1 MDPSDAFAPQGLPIR
16 EYLLVGLSAAVV
28 TFLVTGPVRRLA
40 LRIGAIAVPR
50 GRDVHTVPIPRLGG
64 VAMYAGV
71 LAGVFVASQLP
82 VLRRAFDYSSE
93 TLAVLVA
100 GGLIVLVGALDD
112 RFGLDALTKLAGQA
126 TAAGVLVLL
135 GVQWFVLW
143 VPWGSADPG
152 SGSGSL
158 LLLGQDQGVLLTV
171 FLCVV
176 LINAVNFVD
185 GLDGLAA
192 GIGLIAATAVCAFS
206 VGLLGQRGGDVTA
219 YPPALI
225 AAVLAGACAGF
236 LPHNFQP
243 ARIFMGDSGSMLIG
257 LMLAA
262 ATTSASGRTN
272 YSDAT
277 NSGPSSTL
285 ALLTPFIVVAAVVFV
300 PLLDLLL
307 AVVRRTRAGT
317 SPFAPDKMHLHH
329 RLLEIGH
336 SQRRAVMLIYVW
348 AGVLAFGAVALALID
363 DVFVVAWVVALG
375 LLAAVLASAVPR
387 LRSADDHAG
396 P

>member
-1 MDPSDAFAPQGLPIR
+1 
-16 EYLLVGLSAAVV
+16 V
-28 TFLVTGPVRRLA
+28 TFLITGVIRRLA
-40 LRIGAIAVPR
+40 IRAGAIAVPR

-64 VAMYAGV
+64 VAMYIGV

-93 TLAVLVA
+93 TRAVMVA

-112 RFGLDALTKLAGQA
+112 RFGIDALTKLAGQA
-126 TAAGVLVLL
+126 TSAGVLVLL
-135 GVQWFVLW
+135 GVQWFVL
-143 VPWGSADPG
+143 PIPDGSDGSDWTLLILDPN
-152 SGSGSL
+152 
-158 LLLGQDQGVLLTV
+158 QGVVLTV

-176 LINAVNFVD
+176 LVNAVNFVD

-192 GIGLIAATAVCAFS
+192 GIGLIASSAILAFS
-206 VGLLGQRGGDVTA
+206 LGLLQQRGGDVTA

-262 ATTSASGRTN
+262 ATTSASGRITYADSAPRN
-272 YSDAT
+272 A
-277 NSGPSSTL
+277 L
-285 ALLTPFIVVAAVVFV
+285 ALLAPIVVVAAVVLV

-307 AVVRRTRAGT
+307 AVVRRTRAGR

-336 SQRRAVMLIYVW
+336 SQRRAVLLIYLW
-348 AGVLAFGAVALALID
+348 AGVFAFGAVALALIT
-363 DVFVVAWVVALG
+363 DVFLVVGVVSAG
-375 LLAAVLASAVPR
+375 LLIAVLASAVPR
-387 LRSADDHAG
+387 LRAR
-396 P
+396 

>member
-1 MDPSDAFAPQGLPIR
+1 MGPSPAFAPQGLPIR

-28 TFLVTGPVRRLA
+28 TFLITGVVRRLA
-40 LRIGAIAVPR
+40 IRAGAIAVPR

-64 VAMYAGV
+64 VAIYLGV
-71 LAGVFVASQLP
+71 VAGVFVAMQLP

-93 TLAVLVA
+93 TVAVLVA

-126 TAAGVLVLL
+126 TAAGVLVLM
-135 GVQWFVLW
+135 GVQWTVIYL
-143 VPWGSADPG
+143 PWGG
-152 SGSGSL
+152 SGGSTGSL
-158 LLLGQDQGVLLTV
+158 LLLGQDQGVLITV

-176 LINAVNFVD
+176 LINAMNFVD

-192 GIGLIAATAVCAFS
+192 GIGTIAAVATCAFAL
-206 VGLLGQRGGDVTA
+206 GLLGQQNGDVNA

-243 ARIFMGDSGSMLIG
+243 ARLFMGDSGSMFIG
-257 LMLAA
+257 LTLAA
-262 ATTSASGRTN
+262 ATTTASGRTN
-272 YSDAT
+272 YST
-277 NSGPSSTL
+277 TGSTGAL
-285 ALLTPFIVVAAVVFV
+285 ALLTPLIVVAAVVFV
-300 PLLDLLL
+300 PLLDLLM

-336 SQRRAVMLIYVW
+336 SQRRAVLLIYLW

-363 DVFVVAWVVALG
+363 NAFVVVWMVTVG
-375 LLAAVLASAVPR
+375 LLVAVLASAVPR
-387 LRSADDHAG
+387 LRSRS
-396 P
+396 